1 MNKRTLIVLA
11 VIAALAVAAVPLV
24 NAQGRRHGHGSD
36 GLMALG
42 RLERAREA
50 LGLTD
55 PQVTQIK
62 TIVADLRAQNA
73 PYREQLR
80 GGIAA
85 VAQTLVA
92 NPNDLA
98 GAQVLLDKQTDAER
112 TMKLNALTAASKAL
126 NVLTPDQRAKLGAF
140 IAARQKEHSKDAD

>member
-1 MNKRTLIVLA
+1 MTKRTLI
-11 VIAALAVAAVPLV
+11 ALAVVATLAVATVPLV
-24 NAQGRRHGHGSD
+24 NAQGRRHHGGE

-42 RLERAREA
+42 RLEVAREA

-55 PQVTQIK
+55 QQVTQLK
-62 TIVADLRAQNA
+62 TIASELRAQNA

-92 NPNDLA
+92 NPSDLA
-98 GAQVLLDKQTDAER
+98 AAQALLDKQTDAER

-126 NVLTPDQRAKLGAF
+126 NLLTPDQRAKVGTF
-140 IAARQKEHSKDAD
+140 IAARQKNHSKNND

>member
-1 MNKRTLIVLA
+1 MTKRTLI
-11 VIAALAVAAVPLV
+11 ALAVVATLAVAMVPLV
-24 NAQGRRHGHGSD
+24 NAQGRRHHGGE

-42 RLERAREA
+42 RLEVAREA

-55 PQVTQIK
+55 QQVTQLK
-62 TIVADLRAQNA
+62 TIASDLRAQNA

-92 NPNDLA
+92 NPSDLA
-98 GAQVLLDKQTDAER
+98 AAQALLDKQTDAER
-112 TMKLNALTAASKAL
+112 TMKLNTLTAASKAL
-126 NVLTPDQRAKLGAF
+126 SLLTPDQRAKVGTF
-140 IAARQKEHSKDAD
+140 IAARQKNHSKDND